1 MDQKCL
7 LHNLIGWSYSI
18 VNVNKDTHSI
28 LYEAIHEKHTNMKH
42 EFIFKIKFITLW
54 SPETANVALL
64 DRKCSNMTW
73 PHRLSFSIVFVIMD
87 THSIGVHETKTNM
100 KLELFFKIKFITLW
114 MPVTAN
120 VALLD
125 RKCSKM
131 TWPHRLSFSI
141 VNVNRDT
148 DSNSRDTHSTFYEGV
163 HET

>member
-1 MDQKCL
+1 MSIGI
-7 LHNLIGWSYSI
+7 LIQSCT
-18 VNVNKDTHSI
+18 K
-28 LYEAIHEKHTNMKH
+28 AFMKHKQTNMKL
-42 EFIFKIKFITLW
+42 EFFFKIKSVTLW
-54 SPETANVALL
+54 SPVTANVALL
-64 DRKCSNMTW
+64 DQKCSNMTW

-141 VNVNRDT
+141 VNALRNSHKDACVLTYFT
-148 DSNSRDTHSTFYEGV
+148 DWGYSRN
-163 HET
+163 